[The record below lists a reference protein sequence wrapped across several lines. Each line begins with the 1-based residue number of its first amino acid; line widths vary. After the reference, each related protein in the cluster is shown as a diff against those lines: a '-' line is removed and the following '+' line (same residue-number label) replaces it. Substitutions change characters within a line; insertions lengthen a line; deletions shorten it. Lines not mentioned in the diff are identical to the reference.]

1 MLDLRHRQ
9 FSLCGIRIDGLDRTQ
24 LLLLIDDAKVS
35 RRRLLILHHN
45 LHSLYLHET
54 DPSVASAYKHAS
66 WTYIDGMPV
75 VWLGRA
81 MGLPIT
87 SSDRIT
93 FLDCFEA
100 ILAESAKR
108 GWRVFYLG
116 SSEESLSRGITILR
130 DRHPDL
136 VIDGRNGFFLKD
148 GTPSH
153 EIVEAINEYRP
164 DIVFVGMG
172 MPAQEAWLAQHFS
185 ILNTSAVLTSGA
197 TMDYISG
204 HMYKPPS
211 WAGRFGLYGVFRL
224 FSDPKRL
231 WRRYLIEPIF
241 LLRILSPRLLRQLRV
256 RDIRQT

>member
-1 MLDLRHRQ
+1 MLDLHHRQ
-9 FSLCGIRIDGLDRTQ
+9 FSLDGIRIDGLNHNQ
-24 LLLLIDDAKVS
+24 LLSLIDDARVS
-35 RRRLLILHHN
+35 QRRLLILHHN

-54 DPSVASAYKHAS
+54 DPSFASAYKHAS
-66 WTYIDGMPV
+66 WAYIDGMPV

-81 MGLPIT
+81 LGLPLT
-87 SSDRIT
+87 SADRIT

-116 SSEESLSRGITILR
+116 SSEESLIKGITLLR
-130 DRHPDL
+130 HRHPDL
-136 VIDGRNGFFLKD
+136 VIEGRNGFFLKH

-153 EIVEAINEYRP
+153 EIVQAINEYRP

-172 MPAQEAWLAQHFS
+172 MPVQETWLAKYFS
-185 ILNTSAVLTSGA
+185 MLDTSAVLSSGA

-204 HMYKPPS
+204 YAYKPPR
-211 WAGRFGLYGVFRL
+211 WAGRLGLYGVFRL
-224 FSDPKRL
+224 FLDPKRL

-241 LLRILSPRLLRQLRV
+241 LLRVLSPRLLRQLRIK
-256 RDIRQT
+256 DMRQT